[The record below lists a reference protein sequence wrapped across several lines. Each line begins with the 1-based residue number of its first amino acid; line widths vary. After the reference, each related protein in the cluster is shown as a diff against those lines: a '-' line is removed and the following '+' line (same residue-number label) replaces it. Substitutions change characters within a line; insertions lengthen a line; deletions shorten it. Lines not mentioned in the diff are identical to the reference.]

1 MTELVHDWWTLLR
14 GVALLNLLAW
24 TAVAVWCWRQ
34 RATWPPDAWG
44 ERRWQILLSAGYMAG
59 CAWRSLLPVYDVP
72 RLVMVDSFWS
82 SVLVGRSVAT
92 VAELC
97 FAAQWALLLRATARA
112 GDAKLGAVGARAV
125 LPLIVLAEGFSW
137 YSVLSTSNIGHVVEE
152 SLWGLC
158 ALLVVFGLAQAWPRL
173 ARQQRGW
180 LALWCT
186 AAGAYA
192 AYMIGVDVPMYW
204 HRWMTQ
210 LQGGHVAMDLAD
222 GLADIASRWTVSH
235 QWAHW
240 HSEVLWMTAYF
251 SLGVWA
257 SIALALQ
264 PAWRRAEATPQTSVA
279 PMAVRGSRRAMR
291 RTSSASAR

>member
-1 MTELVHDWWTLLR
+1 
-14 GVALLNLLAW
+14 
-24 TAVAVWCWRQ
+24 
-34 RATWPPDAWG
+34 
-44 ERRWQILLSAGYMAG
+44 
-59 CAWRSLLPVYDVP
+59 VYDVP

-97 FAAQWALLLRATARA
+97 FAAQWALLLRATSRV
-112 GDAKLGAVGARAV
+112 GDSTPGAVAGRAV

-137 YSVLSTSNIGHVVEE
+137 YAVLTTSNIGHVVEE

-158 ALLVVFGLAQAWPRL
+158 ALLVVAGLVHAWPRL
-173 ARQQRGW
+173 ARTQRRW
-180 LALWCT
+180 LAVWCV
-186 AAGAYA
+186 AAAAYA

-204 HRWMTQ
+204 QRWLAQ
-210 LQGGHVAMDLAD
+210 LHGGHVAMDAAD

-257 SIALALQ
+257 SIALSLQ
-264 PAWRRAEATPQTSVA
+264 PAWRRAAEPQATSAA
-279 PMAVRGSRRAMR
+279 PIDVRGSRPALR